1 MDSALASTLSALSQ
15 EDKHVVVPYEI
26 LGEIFAYCDAATLAA
41 VSRVSFACPELMS
54 KLLYTDITLSDAKS
68 IAILLRLEVSVT
80 LSTRS

>member
-1 MDSALASTLSALSQ
+1 MITPDVTTSSSSSSLFI
-15 EDKHVVVPYEI
+15 PNEI